1 MLTIHRLVAVIAGR
15 STSLVAL
22 ADDAAAAP
30 MIVGAGGEKEEEEG
44 AGVYSDGK
52 PRETTSTDE
61 GLKLFL
67 QL

>member
-1 MLTIHRLVAVIAGR
+1 
-15 STSLVAL
+15 
-22 ADDAAAAP
+22 
-30 MIVGAGGEKEEEEG
+30 MIVGAGGEKEEEEEG

-61 GLKLFL
+61 DLKLFL